1 MTIDDIWA
9 AYADTRVTIHLPESS
24 IVVTPTYG
32 GDETLDETWHVITAH
47 NPASV
52 PLSDEEN
59 QRRHEELVEALIA
72 AGRVVVPAAGQG
84 LDGRWP
90 AEESVAV
97 CDIDTPAAVDLG
109 RQFGQLAIFRI
120 GPDRLFVIDCDDA
133 AVRSSRPIAV
143 TRLHSDEH

>member
-9 AYADTRVTIHLPESS
+9 AYADTRVTIHLPEGS
-24 IVVTPTYG
+24 IVVTPTDG
-32 GDETLDETWHVITAH
+32 GDGTLDETWHVITAH
-47 NPASV
+47 NPESV
-52 PLSDEEN
+52 QLSDEEN
-59 QRRHEELVEALIA
+59 QRRHDELVEALIA

-97 CDIDTPAAVDLG
+97 RGIDTAAAVELG
-109 RQFGQLAIFRI
+109 RQFGQLAIFRA
-120 GPDRLFVIDCDDA
+120 GPDRIFVIDCHDA